1 MSVFGIVILVCEY
14 AVSSLVTEQD
24 RAREQLYRTCP
35 YKAPCYS
42 FSIGILLFYYDY
54 FLTLTVI
61 RDEVRPF
68 SVQYGTAAFVSKYG
82 FCVSRDGYTALC
94 TAVHRLAPA
103 LVAAFL
109 NGS

>member
-1 MSVFGIVILVCEY
+1 MCEY

-35 YKAPCYS
+35 YKAP
-42 FSIGILLFYYDY
+42 LLFIFHWYFTDY

-61 RDEVRPF
+61 WDKVRPF
-68 SVQYGTAAFVSKYG
+68 SAQYGTAAFVSKYG
-82 FCVSRDGYTALC
+82 AVPCFKGRLATLC